1 MTIAPIRTLDLDM
14 LHKRLTSVTIEAEG
28 AAPSAETRHVDTDT
42 AMPITAPASG
52 RPGQTVSAATP
63 TPPQPR
69 SRTRRLAWG
78 VLKALL
84 PLAAIAAGFAGFK
97 YLKATRPE
105 TPKQPQAERTFAV
118 ETVVARRASAQP
130 MLRLYGSTVAGR
142 QVDIRA
148 LVAGRV
154 IETHQEL
161 REGGRIGVRERLLT
175 IDPFDYKSALDEAKA
190 QRSETAARLKE
201 QEASLAAEK
210 TSLTHA
216 RAQLAI
222 AESDVT
228 RAEQLTARGNLS
240 DRSLD
245 DRRQVVLQ
253 RRQAADQLQSSIP
266 VWEARIAQTRL
277 TAERLDVAIERAQKR
292 LTETRLEAPF
302 DAFVTEVAAQVGR
315 MVSVNDKVATL
326 IDRSWIEA
334 QFSLTDSQFGRITA
348 KDGTLEG
355 RKVVVRWKLG
365 EETFAFDAVVT
376 RVGARITSTTGGVD
390 VFARIAT
397 PERPVQIRPG
407 AFVEL
412 EVPDVSFDDVVRVP
426 STALYDRDTV
436 FVVVDG
442 RLDPRKV
449 SLIGTAAGDILIRG
463 PLQDGERIVTSRLST
478 PGKGLAVTDAAAS
491 TTAPAAK
498 VP

>member
-1 MTIAPIRTLDLDM
+1 M
-14 LHKRLTSVTIEAEG
+14 LQKRLTSVSTEPGAT
-28 AAPSAETRHVDTDT
+28 AAPDETRRADGH
-42 AMPITAPASG
+42 ASTLSPRPPSRG
-52 RPGQTVSAATP
+52 RRIATGFAK
-63 TPPQPR
+63 T
-69 SRTRRLAWG
+69 
-78 VLKALL
+78 LL
-84 PLAAIAAGFAGFK
+84 PVLAIAAGFAGFK

-118 ETVVARRASAQP
+118 ETVAAHRTSAQP
-130 MLRLYGSTVAGR
+130 TLRLYGSTVAGR

-154 IETHQEL
+154 IETNDEL
-161 REGGRIGVRERLLT
+161 REGGRIAAHTRLLT
-175 IDPFDYKSALDEAKA
+175 IDPFDYKSALDEARA
-190 QRSETAARLKE
+190 QRYETAARLKE
-201 QEASLAAEK
+201 QEASLGAEK
-210 TSLTHA
+210 TTLTHA
-216 RAQLAI
+216 RAQLVI
-222 AESDVT
+222 AEADVA

-266 VWEARIAQTRL
+266 VWEARIAQTKL
-277 TAERLDVAIERAQKR
+277 TAERLDVAIERAQRR
-292 LTETRLEAPF
+292 LAETRLEAPF

-334 QFSLTDSQFGRITA
+334 QFSLSDSQFGRITA
-348 KDGTLEG
+348 EDGTLEG
-355 RKVVVRWKLG
+355 RKVVARWKLG
-365 EETFAFDAVVT
+365 EATFAFDAIVT

-397 PERPVQIRPG
+397 PEQPVQIRPG

-463 PLQDGERIVTSRLST
+463 PLQNGERIVTSRLST
-478 PGKGLAVTDAAAS
+478 PGKGLAVKDVTMPSA
-491 TTAPAAK
+491 TTPTAKAPAGA

>member
-1 MTIAPIRTLDLDM
+1 M
-14 LHKRLTSVTIEAEG
+14 LQKRLASVSTEPG
-28 AAPSAETRHVDTDT
+28 TTAAPDETRRTGEQ
-42 AMPITAPASG
+42 APPLSPRPPSRG
-52 RPGQTVSAATP
+52 RRIATGFAK
-63 TPPQPR
+63 T
-69 SRTRRLAWG
+69 
-78 VLKALL
+78 LL
-84 PLAAIAAGFAGFK
+84 PLLAIAAGFAGFK

-105 TPKQPQAERTFAV
+105 TPKQPQAERTYAV
-118 ETVVARRASAQP
+118 ETVAAHRTSAQP
-130 MLRLYGSTVAGR
+130 TLRLYGSTVAGR

-154 IETHQEL
+154 IETNDEL
-161 REGGRIGVRERLLT
+161 REGGRIAAHTRLLT
-175 IDPFDYKSALDEAKA
+175 IDPFDYKSALDEARA

-201 QEASLAAEK
+201 QEASLGAEK
-210 TSLTHA
+210 TTLTHA

-222 AESDVT
+222 AEADVA

-266 VWEARIAQTRL
+266 VWEARIAQTKL
-277 TAERLDVAIERAQKR
+277 TAERLDVAIERAQRR
-292 LTETRLEAPF
+292 LAETRLEAPF

-365 EETFAFDAVVT
+365 EATFAFDAIVT

-397 PERPVQIRPG
+397 PEQPVQIRPG

-463 PLQDGERIVTSRLST
+463 PLRNGERILTSRLST
-478 PGKGLAVTDAAAS
+478 PGKGLAVKDATMPSA
-491 TTAPAAK
+491 TTPTAKAPAGT